1 VVKTTAKRKL
11 VLGCLLVAALGW
23 ATVELTRQS
32 REIGREG
39 RGGSGAGDLILPP
52 PATTNESPRSISRES
67 ALSQIPAP
75 PPRINSPVG
84 AITPYPEP
92 RSTAIIG
99 SVGTTSGPAPVST
112 PPPETSVAPG
122 LQALREI
129 GTLGEPPD
137 STRIGGTVSR
147 APRVLGAA
155 GVEPTAT
162 PDVVD
167 LLEPVVGQA
176 RGFKMLPLMHPRA
189 RPMVEAQ
196 IETLLRSQIQQIYL
210 GVLVDGTFS
219 LDLDYLLDVIQ
230 RLNAGARELTLV
242 LHFVSG
248 PTMRDY
254 DTTPIVTAFSRTN
267 PFDFRELIKFDP
279 RTKYRF
285 ESIVRRMVPALR
297 LNRSLKPGN
306 RSIAIVMLEDNL
318 DAESY
323 RAMRATAAA
332 VLGPDIEI
340 MRNPCVGCWEGNDGD
355 PQGNALELHAPTSPA
370 SLGRRDGY
378 TMDGAG
384 YIFPGERR
392 LPREYSIEETFA
404 LIDATMS
411 RGVSYF
417 GLWRARRQGIVGGE
431 LVHPDLR
438 VYEVPTIEQSEIE
451 IQLLRHGL
459 IPRGP
464 LE

>member
-1 VVKTTAKRKL
+1 MGRRKRFL
-11 VLGCLLVAALGW
+11 VLVLLLGGAIAWAISELAPPVSEGGGAVRTDREGIESVQATASIGVPPIVGDVRAPALGM
-23 ATVELTRQS
+23 
-32 REIGREG
+32 
-39 RGGSGAGDLILPP
+39 
-52 PATTNESPRSISRES
+52 
-67 ALSQIPAP
+67 IPAP
-75 PPRINSPVG
+75 PPLAASPAG
-84 AITPYPEP
+84 GITPFPEP

-99 SVGTTSGPAPVST
+99 LVESNPGASLTATPLPAA
-112 PPPETSVAPG
+112 SVAPE

-129 GTLGEPPD
+129 GNLGEPGG
-137 STRIGGTVSR
+137 STLRGGMVSR
-147 APRVLGAA
+147 APAVVGGRG
-155 GVEPTAT
+155 GEPTPSPEA
-162 PDVVD
+162 VE

-219 LDLDYLLDVIQ
+219 IDLDYLLEVVR

-242 LHFVSG
+242 LYFVSG

-254 DTTPIVTAFSRTN
+254 DTTPIVTAFSRTS
-267 PFDFRELIKFDP
+267 PFDFRELIQNDP
-279 RTKYRF
+279 RTKSRF
-285 ESIVRRMVPALR
+285 EAIVRRMVPALR
-297 LNRSLKPGN
+297 LNRSLKPAN
-306 RSIAIVMLEDNL
+306 RSIAVVMLEDNL
-318 DAESY
+318 DIDSY
-323 RAMRATAAA
+323 RAMRASAAS
-332 VLGPDIEI
+332 VLGPDIEL
-340 MRNPCVGCWEGNDGD
+340 MRNPCVRCWPGNDGSS
-355 PQGNALELHAPTSPA
+355 QGDAVELHAPTPPT

-404 LIDATMS
+404 LIDATMAQ
-411 RGVSYF
+411 GVSYF
-417 GLWRARRQGIVGGE
+417 GLWRARRQGIIGGE
-431 LVHPDLR
+431 LIHPDLR
-438 VYEVPTIEQSEIE
+438 VFEVPTVEQSEIE